1 MSIEDKII
9 LKISDLSVSTDGN
22 QILNGLNL
30 TVKNFGLNGKSS
42 VQRLMGYDQ
51 MMNQVKTI
59 SFST

>member
-30 TVKNFGLNGKSS
+30 TGKKGETHAIMWPNGAGKS
-42 VQRLMGYDQ
+42 
-51 MMNQVKTI
+51 T
-59 SFST
+59 